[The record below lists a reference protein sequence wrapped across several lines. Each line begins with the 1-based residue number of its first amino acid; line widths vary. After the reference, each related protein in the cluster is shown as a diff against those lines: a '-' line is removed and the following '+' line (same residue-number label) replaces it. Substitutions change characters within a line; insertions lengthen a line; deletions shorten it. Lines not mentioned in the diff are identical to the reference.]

1 MCQRK
6 IKPSIKGKRAEFCL
20 FPPDTTWYIY
30 IPYHSAIE
38 KGRNM
43 NIIIYHRF
51 LLLLEIK
58 AGLKQNIFILQ

>member
-1 MCQRK
+1 MSEKNQTK
-6 IKPSIKGKRAEFCL
+6 HKRAEFCL
-20 FPPDTTWYIY
+20 HPLDATWYIY

-43 NIIIYHRF
+43 SIIIYHRL
-51 LLLLEIK
+51 LLLLEMK